1 MNSRINLLIYF
12 LKKDLRARYA
22 GSGLGMAWTVLLPV
36 VNIVLFWF
44 VFSTILK
51 ARPYA
56 HTQIPYI
63 FFLLSSFFFWLAFSE
78 GLIRASNAIVENAE
92 MVKKIAFPNI
102 VLPVTVTLSCY
113 IHHMVGFLLFIVA
126 FSVAT
131 SVSPIVVLVIPVL
144 VLQLLF
150 SLGLGMLVSALLPY
164 MRDLGQVLG
173 AVMQGLFFL
182 SPIIYS
188 IESIPEQFRMLFYLN
203 PITYFASSY
212 HAIILLQQVPSLLY
226 IAVILAVSFLSFVG
240 GYAAFGRLK
249 AGFADVL

>member
-36 VNIVLFWF
+36 INIVLFWF

-63 FFLLSSFFFWLAFSE
+63 YFLLSSFFFWLAFSE
-78 GLIRASNAIVENAE
+78 GLLRASYAIVENAE
-92 MVKKIAFPNI
+92 MVKKVAFPNV

-113 IHHMVGFLLFIVA
+113 IHHMIGFLLFIAA
-126 FSVAT
+126 FSLVT
-131 SVSPIVVLVIPVL
+131 SFSPVVVLVIPVL
-144 VLQLLF
+144 VLQLFF
-150 SLGLGMLVSALLPY
+150 SLGLGMLASALLPY

-188 IESIPEQFRMLFYLN
+188 IESIPEQFRVIFYFN
-203 PITYFASSY
+203 PMTYFASSY
-212 HAIILLQQVPSLLY
+212 HAIILMRQMPPLTYVG
-226 IAVILAVSFLSFVG
+226 IIFVISFLSFVG
-240 GYAAFGRLK
+240 GYYAFARLK